1 MKLLIVSFIL
11 LVLGIA
17 SAQAQDTTIVLDF
30 PTSGVRKTNCDT
42 FLIKEQTTVCS
53 CPDSTGV
60 VTDEL
65 WYKGYKL
72 DISLVECSLSC
83 PINVTRL
90 SIVPVGAHDELLV
103 ECSDAEGNSK
113 KLYFLRRSTTYT
125 RVKN

>member
-11 LVLGIA
+11 LGIA
-17 SAQAQDTTIVLDF
+17 PAYTQDTTVVLDF
-30 PTSGVRKTNCDT
+30 PTSDVRKIDRDT
-42 FLIKEQTTVCS
+42 FLIKEQMTVCS

-72 DISLVECSLSC
+72 DIQLAECSLSC

-103 ECSDAEGNSK
+103 ECSDAEGNLK